1 MIADRTCSAASFL
14 IRLRFAAPTAD
25 SILEKIGRVRKVISG
40 TGHWRSPPALQGRVD
55 GGTVDPTSMSWLS
68 SFRTRAAAGR
78 MLHSRSIEYL
88 PGPLT
93 ASNARPPMILT
104 FL

>member
-25 SILEKIGRVRKVISG
+25 SILEKIGRVCEVISG
-40 TGHWRSPPALQGRVD
+40 TEHWRSPPALQGRMD
-55 GGTVDPTSMSWLS
+55 AGTVHPTSKIRLS